1 MEEYSFKYIKNK
13 YILKQIT
20 EHLTK
25 KRLFK
30 IINYNKLFQEK
41 LNIGIIDYKKIFD
54 QIEIEILP
62 INIDDFNYFINI
74 NEEYKSSYHIYFNNN
89 KNEIKQNYFN
99 KNDNI
104 TKIYIILD
112 NEIQSFKKLFC
123 DCNCIEKIKFI
134 KFKRNDINNMNGMFY
149 GCSSLKEL
157 NLNNFNT
164 SNVTDMNGMFYG
176 CSSLKKL
183 KS

>member
-1 MEEYSFKYIKNK
+1 MEEYSFKYIKSK

-30 IINYNKLFQEK
+30 IINYNKLIQEK
-41 LNIGIIDYKKIFD
+41 LDIRIIDYKKYYEE
-54 QIEIEILP
+54 IEIELIP
-62 INIDDFNYFINI
+62 ININEKNYFI
-74 NEEYKSSYHIYFNNN
+74 NEEYKSYYHIYFNNN

-104 TKIYIILD
+104 KKINIILD
-112 NEIQSFKKLFC
+112 SEIESFESLFYGC
-123 DCNCIEKIKFI
+123 YCIEKIKFI
-134 KFKRNDINNMNGMFY
+134 KFKKNNIKNMSNMFW

-157 NLNNFNT
+157 KLINFNT
-164 SNVTDMNGMFYG
+164 VFNAF
-176 CSSLKKL
+176 
-183 KS
+183 